1 MMISDWV
8 SDKNF
13 LTSLMTTSM
22 LYVTRTPWHTLR
34 SSCTRMSITLCPQ
47 HKLLVDGQ
55 GLSLSKRPS
64 DAWDANLIG
73 CRIMGSRPNN
83 LFCHNFLRVAQTSI
97 FFCLRDDNL
106 SRGSLPQ
113 SFWDQT
119 EFFPLYGL
127 PFVSQPVSRPW
138 NPSKMKRGT
147 RTTTTTRGIP
157 SSSSSFSVVVVAA
170 GISCRSLW
178 LCCWWWDLI

>member
-83 LFCHNFLRVAQTSI
+83 LFYHNFLRVELRHP
-97 FFCLRDDNL
+97 FFSVWGMIIWAGAVFPRV
-106 SRGSLPQ
+106 SEIRQ
-113 SFWDQT
+113 SFFLCMDCLSSLNLFRDLGTHQRWREGQGQQQQQE
-119 EFFPLYGL
+119 EFLVLPLL
-127 PFVSQPVSRPW
+127 FLLLLLLLELA
-138 NPSKMKRGT
+138 
-147 RTTTTTRGIP
+147 
-157 SSSSSFSVVVVAA
+157 VAA
-170 GISCRSLW
+170 YDFVVGGGI
-178 LCCWWWDLI
+178 

>member
-64 DAWDANLIG
+64 DAWDANLVG

-83 LFCHNFLRVAQTSI
+83 LFYHNFLRVELRHPFFSVWGMIIWARVI
-97 FFCLRDDNL
+97 FPRV
-106 SRGSLPQ
+106 SKIRQ
-113 SFWDQT
+113 SFSLCVDRLSSLNLFGDLGTHQRRGEGQGQQQQQQQQK
-119 EFFPLYGL
+119 EFLVLPLLLLLLLELAGSGYDLVGGG
-127 PFVSQPVSRPW
+127 
-138 NPSKMKRGT
+138 GT
-147 RTTTTTRGIP
+147 
-157 SSSSSFSVVVVAA
+157 
-170 GISCRSLW
+170 
-178 LCCWWWDLI
+178 